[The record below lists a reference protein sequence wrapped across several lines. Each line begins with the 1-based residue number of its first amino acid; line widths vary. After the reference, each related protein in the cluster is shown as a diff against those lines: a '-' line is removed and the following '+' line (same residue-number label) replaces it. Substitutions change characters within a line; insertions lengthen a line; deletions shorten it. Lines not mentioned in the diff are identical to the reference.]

1 MQGVKMRKA
10 TRIIIEVTH
19 ESDGKEIAEKIIQN
33 GVSSIENELIRVI
46 SVDIEYTKKEKLI

>member
-1 MQGVKMRKA
+1 MRKT

-19 ESDGKEIAEKIIQN
+19 ESDAKEIAEKIIQS

-46 SVDIEYTKKEKLI
+46 SADIEYTKKEKLI